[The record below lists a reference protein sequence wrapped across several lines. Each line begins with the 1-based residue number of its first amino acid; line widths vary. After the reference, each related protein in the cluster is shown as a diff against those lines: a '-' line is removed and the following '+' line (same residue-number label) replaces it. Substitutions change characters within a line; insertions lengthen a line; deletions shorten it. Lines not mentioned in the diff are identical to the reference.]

1 MQNAVADIDQPASE
15 RPTTLEQELLARQL
29 ESVARVSGTTLRAV
43 ATGTATLARM
53 KPCSG
58 C

>member
-1 MQNAVADIDQPASE
+1 MQNAIADIGQPAAE
-15 RPTTLEQELLARQL
+15 RPTPLEQEILARQL
-29 ESVARVSGTTLRAV
+29 EAVARVSGTTLLAV

-53 KPCSG
+53 KTCSG